1 MPGGGKGDSGATGP
15 ELSSGSRFEPYDYGK
30 GKSKGKGK
38 DGKDGKGGK
47 GGKGKGKGAGKG
59 GTTSADG
66 STQVCCCRVRAPM

>member
-30 GKSKGKGK
+30 GK
-38 DGKDGKGGK
+38 GKDGKGGK
-47 GGKGKGKGAGKG
+47 GGKGKVKGKGKSAGKG

-66 STQVCCCRVRAPM
+66 STQVCCCRVCAPM